1 MIDRTPLLNGMS
13 VKERAKYYDSLSAP
27 KTPEVTSMKKRKSGY
42 VGMPLAKQSQDHKAP
57 ALTRRGKS
65 YTPQASAKVHN
76 SMKKR
81 AANYNAGARR
91 EQENSMKKRGR
102 KYQASP
108 KDLYPYAVNSQF
120 SLKIGDYT
128 IKCSRISNLSIA
140 SEIEEVPEGGNSLYP
155 NIFTGAS
162 KKADVLVI
170 ERAFIEDRVAGAFYP
185 GVYVGEST
193 ISIIR
198 NGEVYKEL
206 GFDEGMV
213 TKCEFSDLDAMGN
226 EVLIQKIEIAHT
238 GLYTW

>member
-1 MIDRTPLLNGMS
+1 MIDKTPLLNGMS

-65 YTPQASAKVHN
+65 YTFQASAKTD
-76 SMKKR
+76 
-81 AANYNAGARR
+81 
-91 EQENSMKKRGR
+91 NSMKKRGR

-120 SLKIGDYT
+120 SLKIGDYI
-128 IKCSRISNLSIA
+128 IKCSRISNLSMA

-170 ERAFIEDRVAGAFYP
+170 ERAFVEDRVAGAFKP

-193 ISIIR
+193 ISVMR

-226 EVLIQKIEIAHT
+226 EVMIQKIEIAHT